1 MKHRYGRV
9 VTTALLCLVLAAGIL
24 LGAFAAPAGIN
35 TASALGSLRQVGNL
49 DLDGLRAQYLQLLEN
64 ARYNYEGD
72 RWAVVE
78 LKGASLWDRYQADPA
93 GYADFAAYC
102 ASPAG
107 ERARAELTGEQ
118 AHFRAALREAGVDCT
133 EKYAYTTMNNGLAL
147 RLSGEDGRTVS
158 RMDGVAGVYFAEQ
171 YAVPKVAVSNNA
183 NVYTTGIYDT
193 TGIDYKGEGMV
204 VAILD
209 TGLDYAHEAF
219 ATMPNS
225 PAWSKEYVAARMA
238 RSSILHAT
246 GTADDVYYNAKVPF
260 AWDYADDDPDVFPQY
275 SSHGTHVA
283 GIVAGKSAYQVAPD
297 GETFLGVAPE
307 AQLVIG
313 KVFTDNLDSD
323 SLGGANTIDILAAIS
338 DCVEMGVDVIN
349 MSLGSSAGFSD
360 EKSDTFLNDV
370 YARVKAAG
378 ISLVVAASND
388 YSSGFGGGN
397 GTNLASNPD
406 SGTVGSPST
415 YDAALSVASINGR
428 LAAYVQANDD
438 EDQVAFLTQASDENG
453 NEFDFVELLYALAG
467 KAKTE
472 TLRYKYVVVPGVG
485 RPTNYTAPIKR
496 ALADKSGYD
505 GTIALIRRGDI
516 TFAEKVQAAMDNG
529 ATACIIYNNVGGTI
543 RMSLGEVEN
552 PVPTCAIT
560 MDAGKVFVDHAVRNV
575 GTIQVNDSFRAG
587 PFMSDFSSWGPTPDL
602 RLRPEIT
609 AHGGEI
615 TSAVPGGYDV
625 YSGTSMAAPNMSG
638 AVALL
643 RQHLKKTTGLTGPAL
658 AARVNQLLM
667 STATVALNEFGNPYS
682 PRKQG
687 AGLGGIRDAI
697 AAEGYLTVPD
707 GKGGVLDKTKIELG
721 DDPKKDGV
729 YTLSFLINNTS
740 GREEHYLPSVSVMT
754 ETLSSDNKTVAE
766 RAYMLTDSVVSY
778 TVDGAAHTGEITVPA
793 GGTVSVT
800 VRVELGDAGRKYLN
814 ESFENGM
821 YVEGFVSLAA
831 TGDTKVTLGLP
842 YLGFYGDW
850 ADAPLFDYSSYELAE
865 SQKDTNIPAEDKL
878 VASAADTK
886 IIGRYYDDKYILQ
899 MGAYLYTQDES
910 DVKIYPEKEKIAL
923 SRFDEQGQ
931 RTIYELYM
939 VYAGLLRCAAYM
951 DITITDAA
959 TGDVVYAET
968 MENVSKSYAAG
979 GSNRGA
985 PVMLEIRADEWDLVN
1000 NATYLVKMQGKLDWP
1015 LDKGQSVQRDS
1026 FDFQFT
1032 VDYEAPQVL
1041 DYRIRYDAY
1050 TENKQTKYRIYMD
1063 VDVYDNQ
1070 YVQDVMPC
1078 YVREDRG
1085 ERVLTLATEH
1095 PVAVYGQAGQTS
1107 TVSFEITD
1115 IYEEYIKTGKLYL
1128 AVEDYAMNQATYV
1141 IDAAAGIDLPD
1152 TVAIAEDGKLFR
1164 TDVTKENT
1172 DDAKTPYD
1180 VYELSLAPN
1189 ELWVP
1194 SLVYTGDASAAE
1206 NLTWQ
1211 AVSGGTHVMTRGK
1224 EVYALSPGG
1233 AEKIVLQLGIGDGDD
1248 RRIYAEVELTVEGDA
1263 KDAAKPDKITLSPLT
1278 NGSYYVVNPE
1288 SGATLELHPNM
1299 TVPLRAEITP
1309 WYTRDADLVYESSNP
1324 AVASVDAV
1332 GNITAH
1338 TKGTAYI
1345 TVRVAQYP
1353 RLTKSVTV
1361 KVGADFRVVSY
1372 TLYDYYGGE
1381 ECVIP
1386 KDLNIMYLDEDCFR
1400 NNTRVRRIVL
1410 PATLTEIPKDA
1421 FKGCTNLEEIV
1432 IPSQCIVVGE
1442 SAFDGCAKLRHVTFG
1457 MFVDRE
1463 GNESEIYTG
1472 TITIGRNAFRGCTSL
1487 SEIDN
1492 PHRMTTLHDGAFD
1505 GCTALASID
1514 LTALRVAG
1522 RGVFRNCTALASVTL
1537 GENTAIGVN
1546 MFEGC
1551 TALTAVTYP
1560 VAGLPE
1566 GAFTGCSRLTNLT
1579 LTSTDF
1585 RGIGP
1590 SALAGTGLVT
1600 VTLPRGTYTIGEG
1613 AFSGCTRLRTVTL
1626 ADGARI
1632 SFAGLSPFGA
1642 CAMFKSYVVSA
1653 TNEAYT
1659 TDGGLLYNKD
1669 KTTLVAV
1676 PYAATLSALPASVRT
1691 IAPGAFAGVAGIS
1704 ALDLSG
1710 VTAIGEYAFAG
1721 SSLRSVTLPATLTA
1735 LPDGVFSGCTS
1746 LSTVRGTAALT
1757 DVGAYA
1763 FANCRALTALDL
1775 PALRTVGGYAFRS
1788 SGLTSFTAPALERI
1802 GTRAL
1807 MGTKIE
1813 TLDLPALAW
1822 IGERAFSSM
1831 TSLQS
1836 VTLGPVTYMGD
1847 GAFIGDTALTD
1858 AVFGEGTT
1866 LVGAY
1871 AFYTGGASALVR
1883 VTLPHG
1889 VRTIGEFAFA
1899 GATGL
1904 ANINLSDVT
1913 TIERYA
1919 FYGCTALGTADL
1931 RSVVT
1936 IGDGAFGNSG
1946 LTAAD
1951 LGSAEVIGD
1960 SAFADAPLE
1969 RVSFGALRSVGRY
1982 AFSGTALTEVTLP
1995 ESFRDA
2001 YYIYTWDV
2009 LDEKGRVEETKSRR
2023 VEAFGAGAFA
2033 NIKTLTA
2040 FAVEGNGAFVALDGV
2055 LYRKNEGGL
2064 TLLQYP
2070 GGRVGDAYT
2079 LADKTTDIGQSAFEG
2094 VTKLK
2099 TVELPYTVARIGA
2112 YAFYRSSVTHYIL
2125 HSVEAPVLLAE
2136 YVDASAVSGDEVL
2149 QVIFARQSSS
2159 ASLSSTIYYA
2169 NFFDFVAKR
2178 VYKDVFNPAF
2188 YESQDFGLHLTI
2200 PKNGRGYDTVIWQNF
2215 FGDIVYTAD
2224 NQPDNTTHAAMDRM
2238 AEAEAIAGTADIAQ
2252 AATLADLSDI
2262 ADAVAAARAAYNRV
2276 TLPEQKTLCTDLY
2289 RSLLAYE
2296 AALRDAKARLG
2307 APVAMDRLE
2316 LSAVPDK
2323 IRYTAGETFDPTGMV
2338 IRVVYADGSEIT
2350 LNAGQYTLD
2359 KTVLH
2364 AGDTG
2369 VTVSYTDGGR
2379 TVSVVVLLNVQGE
2392 DPDPT
2397 PDPTPDE
2404 PDGPDTPDVPTPSDN
2419 GGLPA
2424 AAIAGIVVA
2433 VVLVLGGGTAAVILV
2448 LRRKKGK

>member
-1 MKHRYGRV
+1 MKHRYGRI
-9 VTTALLCLVLAAGIL
+9 VTTTLLCLVLIAGVL
-24 LGAFAAPAGIN
+24 LGAFAAPAN
-35 TASALGSLRQVGNL
+35 VNVASALGSLRQVGNL
-49 DLDGLRAQYLQLLEN
+49 NLDGLRAQYLQLLEN

-72 RWAVVE
+72 RWAIVE
-78 LKGASLWDRYQADPA
+78 LKGDSLWDRYQAAPA
-93 GYADFAAYC
+93 GYEDFAAYC

-107 ERARAELTGEQ
+107 ERARTELSEEQ
-118 AHFRAALREAGVDCT
+118 ARFRAALAEAGVSCT

-147 RLSGEDGRTVS
+147 RLSGDDGRTVS

-183 NVYTTGIYDT
+183 NVYTTGIYNT
-193 TGIDYKGEGMV
+193 TGIRYKGEGMV

-209 TGLDYAHEAF
+209 TGLDYSHKAF
-219 ATMPNS
+219 ATMPSS
-225 PAWSKEYVAARMA
+225 PAWDKDYVAARMA
-238 RSSILHAT
+238 ESSILHAA

-260 AWDYADDDPDVFPQY
+260 AWDYADDDANVFPQY

-283 GIVAGKSAYQVAPD
+283 GIVAGKSDYQVADD

-428 LAAYVQANDD
+428 LAPYVQANDD
-438 EDQVAFLTQASDENG
+438 ENQVAFLTQASDENG
-453 NEFDFVELLYALAG
+453 NEFDFVDLLYAAAG
-467 KAKTE
+467 KNKTE

-485 RPTNYTAPIKR
+485 RPTNYTTPIKR
-496 ALADKSGYD
+496 ALQDSEGYD
-505 GTIALIRRGDI
+505 GTIALVRRGDT
-516 TFAEKVQAAMDNG
+516 TFAEKVQTAMDNG

-543 RMSLGEVEN
+543 RMSLGDVEN
-552 PVPTCAIT
+552 PIPTCAIT
-560 MDAGKVFVDHAVRNV
+560 MDAGKVFVDHASRNV
-575 GTIQVNDSFRAG
+575 GTIQVKDSFRAG

-643 RQHLKKTTGLTGPAL
+643 RQHLKSTTSLTGPAL

-687 AGLGGIRDAI
+687 AGLAGILDAI

-707 GKGGVLDKTKIELG
+707 GKGGVLDKTKVELY
-721 DDPKKDGV
+721 DDPQKTGV
-729 YTLSFLINNTS
+729 YTFSFIINNTS
-740 GREEHYLPSVSVMT
+740 GREEHYLPSVDVMT

-766 RAYMLTDSVVSY
+766 RAYMLTDSEIAY
-778 TVDGAAHTGEITVPA
+778 TVNGAAHTGEITVPA
-793 GGTVSVT
+793 GGTVAVGVT
-800 VRVELGDAGRKYLN
+800 IRLGAEGRAYLDR
-814 ESFENGM
+814 SFENGM
-821 YVEGFVSLAA
+821 YVEGFVSLTAQ
-831 TGDTKVTLGLP
+831 GDTKVTLGLP
-842 YLGFYGDW
+842 YLAFYGDW
-850 ADAPLFDYSSYELAE
+850 ADAPLFDYSAYELAE
-865 SQKDTNIPAEDKL
+865 SQKDTSIPAEDKL

-899 MGAYLYTQDES
+899 MGAYLYTQADS
-910 DVKIYPEKEKIAL
+910 DVKIYPDKDKIAL
-923 SRFDEQGQ
+923 SMFDEVGQ

-951 DITITDAA
+951 DVTITDAA
-959 TGDVVYAET
+959 TGDVVYRET

-979 GSNRGA
+979 GTNRGA
-985 PVMLEIRADEWDLVN
+985 PVMLEIRTNEWDLVN
-1000 NATYLVKMQGKLDWP
+1000 NATYNVSLSGKLDWP
-1015 LDKGQSVQRDS
+1015 MDEGQRVNRDS

-1085 ERVLTLATEH
+1085 ERILTLATEY
-1095 PVAVYGQAGQTS
+1095 PVAVYGRAGEKS

-1115 IYEEYIKTGKLYL
+1115 IYEEYVKTGKLYL

-1152 TVAIAEDGKLFR
+1152 AVSLVTDDRLFR
-1164 TDVTKENT
+1164 VDR
-1172 DDAKTPYD
+1172 DDPDAPPL
-1180 VYELSLAPN
+1180 YELSLAPN
-1189 ELWVP
+1189 ELWAP
-1194 SLVYTGDASAAE
+1194 SLVGTVDATVAE
-1206 NLTWQ
+1206 NLTWT
-1211 AVSGGTHVMTRGK
+1211 AVSGGTHVMTHGK
-1224 EVYALSPGG
+1224 EIYALSAGG
-1233 AEKIVLQLGIGDGDD
+1233 SEKIRLELGYGEGES
-1248 RRIYAEVELTVEGDA
+1248 RRVYAELELTVEGEPMTPA
-1263 KDAAKPDKITLSPLT
+1263 RLENITLSPLV
-1278 NGSYYVVNPE
+1278 NGSYYVINP
-1288 SGATLELHPNM
+1288 SNGATLELHPNM
-1299 TVPLRAEITP
+1299 TVPLGAELTP
-1309 WYTRDADLVYESSNP
+1309 WYTRNVNLIYESSNP
-1324 AVASVDAV
+1324 EVASVDEV
-1332 GNITAH
+1332 GKITAH

-1345 TVRVAQYP
+1345 TVRAEGS
-1353 RLTKSVTV
+1353 RLEKSVTV

-1400 NNTRVRRIVL
+1400 NNTRVKRIVL
-1410 PATLTEIPKDA
+1410 PSTLTEIPANA

-1442 SAFDGCAKLRHVTFG
+1442 SAFDGCAKLKKVTFG

-1463 GNESEIYTG
+1463 GNESDTYTG

-1487 SEIDN
+1487 AVIEN
-1492 PHRMTTLHDGAFD
+1492 QRRMTTLHDGAFD
-1505 GCTALASID
+1505 GCTSLSAID
-1514 LTALRVAG
+1514 LTELRAAG
-1522 RGVFRNCTALASVTL
+1522 RGVFRKCTGLTTLTL
-1537 GENTAIGVN
+1537 GENTAIGMN

-1560 VAGLPE
+1560 VASLPE
-1566 GAFTGCSRLTNLT
+1566 GAFSGCTRLVNLT
-1579 LTSTDF
+1579 LTADDF

-1590 SALAGTGLVT
+1590 SALSGTGLVKI
-1600 VTLPRGTYTIGEG
+1600 TLPRGTYAIAEG

-1626 ADGARI
+1626 SDGAHI

-1642 CAMFKSYVVSA
+1642 CAQFSRFVVSD
-1653 TNEAYT
+1653 TNADYT
-1659 TDGGLLYNKD
+1659 TDVGLLYNKD

-1676 PYAATLSALPASVRT
+1676 PYAAALSALPASVRT

-1704 ALDLSG
+1704 ELDLSG

-1721 SSLRSVTLPATLTA
+1721 SSLRTVTLPATLTELA
-1735 LPDGVFSGCTS
+1735 DGVFSGCTS
-1746 LSTVRGTAALT
+1746 LSNIHGGAALQT
-1757 DVGAYA
+1757 VGAYA

-1775 PALRTVGGYAFRS
+1775 PNLTATGGYAFRD
-1788 SGLTSFTAPALERI
+1788 SGLRTLAAPSLARI

-1807 MGTKIE
+1807 MGTKLE
-1813 TLDLPALAW
+1813 TVSFPALAY
-1822 IGERAFSSM
+1822 IGERAFSGM
-1831 TSLQS
+1831 TSLREA
-1836 VTLGPVTYMGD
+1836 VLGAVTYMGD
-1847 GAFIGDTALTD
+1847 SAFVGDTALVSVT
-1858 AVFGEGTT
+1858 FGDGATC
-1866 LVGAY
+1866 VGAY
-1871 AFYTGGASALVR
+1871 AFYTGSDTALLTAV
-1883 VTLPHG
+1883 LPG
-1889 VRTIGEFAFA
+1889 SIRTIGEFAFA
-1899 GATGL
+1899 GS
-1904 ANINLSDVT
+1904 ANLTDINLSGVT
-1913 TIERYA
+1913 TVGRFA
-1919 FYGCTALGTADL
+1919 FLGCSALRTPDL
-1931 RSVVT
+1931 SSVVT
-1936 IGDGAFGNSG
+1936 IGDGAFSSSG
-1946 LTAAD
+1946 LTTAD
-1951 LGSAEVIGD
+1951 LSAAVTIGD
-1960 SAFADAPLE
+1960 SAFADAPLTS
-1969 RVSFGALRSVGRY
+1969 VTFGALRSVGSY
-1982 AFSGTALTEVTLP
+1982 AFSGTHLTEVALP
-1995 ESFRDA
+1995 ATFRDA
-2001 YYIYTWDV
+2001 FYTYTWDV

-2023 VEAFGAGAFA
+2023 VTAYGAGAFA
-2033 NIKTLTA
+2033 NIPTLTA
-2040 FAVEGNGAFVALDGV
+2040 ITVQSDGDFLALDGV
-2055 LYRKNEGGL
+2055 LYRKNGEGL

-2070 GGRVGDAYT
+2070 GGRVGSAYT
-2079 LADKTTDIGQSAFEG
+2079 VADKTTDIAQSAFEG
-2094 VTKLK
+2094 AATCR

-2112 YAFYRSSVTHYIL
+2112 YAFYNSYVTHYIF
-2125 HSVEAPVLLAE
+2125 HSVEAPVLLSE
-2136 YVDASAVSGDEVL
+2136 YVSDASISGDDL
-2149 QVIFARQSSS
+2149 LTVIFSRSSS
-2159 ASLSSTIYYA
+2159 GTSLSSTIYYA

-2178 VYKDVFNPAF
+2178 VYKDLFNPSF
-2188 YESQDFGLHLTI
+2188 YESADFGLHMTI

-2215 FGDIVYTAD
+2215 FGDIVYTAE
-2224 NQPDNTTHAAMDRM
+2224 NQPDSTTHAAMNRM
-2238 AEAEAIAGTADIAQ
+2238 SEAESIMSTADIAS
-2252 AATLADLSDI
+2252 AANLSDLSAI
-2262 ADAVAAARAAYNRV
+2262 ADAVAAARVAYNRV
-2276 TLPEQKTLCTDLY
+2276 TLPEQKALCTELSQ
-2289 RSLLAYE
+2289 RLLAYE
-2296 AALRDAKARLG
+2296 AALREAKARFG
-2307 APVAMDRLE
+2307 APVAMKELE
-2316 LSAVPDK
+2316 LASVPDK
-2323 IRYTAGETFDPTGMV
+2323 IRYNAGDTFDPTGMV
-2338 IRVVYADGSEIT
+2338 LRVVYEDGSEII
-2350 LNAGQYTLD
+2350 LGANQYTLD

-2364 AGDTG
+2364 AGDVGITA
-2369 VTVSYTDGGR
+2369 SYTDGDK
-2379 TVSVVVLLNVQGE
+2379 TVSVLVRLNVQGS
-2392 DPDPT
+2392 DPAAPTDPT
-2397 PDPTPDE
+2397 NPTDPIDPTNPETPAPDE
-2404 PDGPDTPDVPTPSDN
+2404 K

-2424 AAIAGIVVA
+2424 AAIVGIVLAA
-2433 VVLVLGGGTAAVILV
+2433 VVLLGGGVAAVVIV